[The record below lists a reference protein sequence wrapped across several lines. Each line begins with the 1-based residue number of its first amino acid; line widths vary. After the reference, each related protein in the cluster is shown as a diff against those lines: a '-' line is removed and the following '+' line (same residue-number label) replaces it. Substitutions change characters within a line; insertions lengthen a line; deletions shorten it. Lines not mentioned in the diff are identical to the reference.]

1 MLLTTRY
8 CHNIWIILVNTLT
21 PEMTKLLEITVIE
34 IIDFGGVTSAFV
46 CYLYST
52 RKVDNIG

>member
-1 MLLTTRY
+1 M
-8 CHNIWIILVNTLT
+8 NTLT